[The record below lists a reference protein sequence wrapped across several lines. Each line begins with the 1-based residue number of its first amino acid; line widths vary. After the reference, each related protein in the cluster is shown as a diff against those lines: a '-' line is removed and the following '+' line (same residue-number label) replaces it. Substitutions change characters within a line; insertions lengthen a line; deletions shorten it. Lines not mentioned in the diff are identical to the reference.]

1 MIMTWFCRFI
11 MTGFLLSQS
20 PRRPGFTQHLF
31 TSGLLVIINGLF
43 DWLLDTFGGC
53 YVSRVLQPSLAGT
66 ALSFTIS
73 YATMEMTSSNFS
85 SALEKNHNPHPKK
98 RKSKVTPDKTIV
110 SSDVTSF
117 TCIIT
122 TEAVETWKTCP
133 QHDSSYCSQRHP
145 SADVN
150 PAFLTPMKD

>member
-1 MIMTWFCRFI
+1 MQVHYDISDS
-11 MTGFLLSQS
+11 FLLSLS
-20 PRRPGFTQHLF
+20 PHNIGFTRQLF
-31 TSGLLVIINGLF
+31 TLGLLVIINGLF

-53 YVSRVLQPSLAGT
+53 CVSRVLQPSLVGT
-66 ALSFTIS
+66 ALSSTIS

-85 SALEKNHNPHPKK
+85 STLEKNNNPHPNKA
-98 RKSKVTPDKTIV
+98 KSKVTPDKTTV

-117 TCIIT
+117 TCIIA
-122 TEAVETWKTCP
+122 TEAVETRKTCL